1 MALDMLVIY
10 GIAMFVAAIPAW
22 AIGVYKEG
30 VVFGLL
36 AILFGVVG
44 GFFAGML
51 AAAILTQSTEQL
63 VRAIGTGFWYSLTGA
78 SVALWLGRKKLKQ
91 KLDDGHREIVRN
103 NWRWPSRTSSSS
115 SLERAEDQKRLRAS
129 NKQTQDR
136 QKLNDDQW
144 LGRRKLKQKLDD
156 GHREIVRNTSRT
168 SSSSSLDRAED
179 QKRLRA
185 SNKQTQDRQKSD
197 YDHNQVAQDDK
208 QAREQREL
216 LSGESKM
223 EPPSDS
229 GRDLGDMMDDDL
241 YAIAWE
247 EVEKGIQDRG
257 LWARFFVENDAD
269 EGKTKVAYIKARVK
283 LLVQKRKQEFEKK
296 KRLEEEL
303 AEKVP
308 VAESGAGQ
316 ATEEQSE
323 EEK

>member
-51 AAAILTQSTEQL
+51 AAAILTQSTEEL

-91 KLDDGHREIVRN
+91 KLDGGHREIVRN

-115 SLERAEDQKRLRAS
+115 SLEW
-129 NKQTQDR
+129 T
-136 QKLNDDQW
+136 
-144 LGRRKLKQKLDD
+144 
-156 GHREIVRNTSRT
+156 
-168 SSSSSLDRAED
+168 ED

-296 KRLEEEL
+296 KRLEDEL